1 MGLEGEAHDA
11 PELSPCHGPTWLYL
25 CDLMKK
31 TGQLLQ
37 TGGAGELDQPS
48 AEALPLTALDTS
60 WPGKPEAYD
69 KHLEIQGKKCQ
80 SSDLF
85 SMSLG

>member
-1 MGLEGEAHDA
+1 
-11 PELSPCHGPTWLYL
+11 
-25 CDLMKK
+25 MKT

-48 AEALPLTALDTS
+48 AEALPLAAPDTS
-60 WPGKPEAYD
+60 WPGKQEAYD
-69 KHLEIQGKKCQ
+69 KDLEIQGKNGQ

-85 SMSLG
+85 SMPLG